1 MYTIL
6 IVDDEA
12 NLLEVLAVALENMG
26 YGTVTAETAE
36 EALAVLE
43 EREVHLVLSDLRLPG
58 LSGRELMEKVKA
70 ANPDLPVVIMTA
82 YASLK
87 EAVEIIKEGAFD
99 YTVKPFELDAL
110 EATIASALR
119 YYALGRDN
127 RDLREQLQT
136 ASAGQFVGQSPAYL
150 ALLRNVREVSA
161 SSANVLITGES
172 GTGKE
177 VVAKAIHYG
186 GPRAKAPLV
195 TINCAAIPEQLLESE
210 LFGHA
215 RGAFTGATSN
225 RKGRFAQADGGT
237 LFLDEI
243 GDMPLA
249 LQAKILRC
257 IQEKAIEPV
266 GSNTTQKVDV
276 RIIAATNQ
284 NLVEAIEKGKFRR
297 DLYYRLNV
305 YPIIMPSLRER
316 KEDIPLLA
324 EHFALRAAG
333 EMGKVPVTF
342 TEAALEILKNHTWPG
357 NIRELENCI
366 ERLTIIASG
375 TAITPE
381 RLASCAV
388 PGGGDASRPSAPG
401 SAFPLDLDRQ
411 LAETERDLILRAL
424 EETGGVQVKAAELLN
439 ISERSMWHRIKKLG
453 INITTVAA
461 SELYESLQ
469 RGVIDGGEFS
479 TPCSD
484 DSLKLQEVAK
494 YWCSPAWYQSGGV
507 NGVMINKDAWNQLP
521 EEYQN
526 AIQMAAE
533 ICTSEQLSRYL
544 WMDFDSTKKM
554 LEEDGCVVT
563 KMNQDDWNTI
573 RETCRQVYEE
583 EAAKNENF
591 NMVYSSMQDYREHAD
606 TYRAMLGDYGWG
618 FNYDE
623 SEK

>member
-1 MYTIL
+1 MARIL
-6 IVDDEA
+6 IIDDEEPIRFS
-12 NLLEVLAVALENMG
+12 LRGILEDEGYEVLEAA
-26 YGTVTAETAE
+26 TAE
-36 EALAVLE
+36 EGLE
-43 EREVHLVLSDLRLPG
+43 VADAERPDLVFLDIWLPG
-58 LSGRELMEKVKA
+58 MDGLTAQARLKG
-70 ANPDLPVVIMTA
+70 NHPDLPVVMISGHGTIETA
-82 YASLK
+82 VSAIQQGAYDFIEKPLSLEK
-87 EAVEIIKEGAFD
+87 VVIVAAR
-99 YTVKPFELDAL
+99 AL
-110 EATIASALR
+110 EAGSLR
-119 YYALGRDN
+119 REN
-127 RDLREQLQT
+127 QVLRTVLPEQDELI
-136 ASAGQFVGQSPAYL
+136 GQSPVMLKFQELL
-150 ALLRNVREVSA
+150 ARVAPTDVWVLL
-161 SSANVLITGES
+161 TGEN

-177 VVAKAIHYG
+177 LAA
-186 GPRAKAPLV
+186 RALHAGSRRADAPMIAV
-195 TINCAAIPEQLLESE
+195 NCAAIPEELIESE
-210 LFGHA
+210 LFGHEK
-215 RGAFTGATSN
+215 GAFTSADQA
-225 RKGRFAQADGGT
+225 RAGRFEMANNGT

-284 NLVEAIEKGKFRR
+284 NLLEAIEKGKFRR

-357 NIRELENCI
+357 NIHELENCI

-453 INITTVAA
+453 INI
-461 SELYESLQ
+461 
-469 RGVIDGGEFS
+469 
-479 TPCSD
+479 
-484 DSLKLQEVAK
+484 
-494 YWCSPAWYQSGGV
+494 
-507 NGVMINKDAWNQLP
+507 INKK
-521 EEYQN
+521 EM
-526 AIQMAAE
+526 I
-533 ICTSEQLSRYL
+533 
-544 WMDFDSTKKM
+544 
-554 LEEDGCVVT
+554 
-563 KMNQDDWNTI
+563 
-573 RETCRQVYEE
+573 
-583 EAAKNENF
+583 
-591 NMVYSSMQDYREHAD
+591 
-606 TYRAMLGDYGWG
+606 
-618 FNYDE
+618 
-623 SEK
+623 

>member
-276 RIIAATNQ
+276 RIIAATNEDLKDAVAQ
-284 NLVEAIEKGKFRR
+284 GTFRG
-297 DLYYRLNV
+297 DLYFRLNV
-305 YPIIMPSLRER
+305 IEIAIPPLRER
-316 KEDIPLLA
+316 KADIGYLA
-324 EHFALRAAG
+324 GIFLDRLSQASGQGAPEISGPALKAMQDYA
-333 EMGKVPVTF
+333 
-342 TEAALEILKNHTWPG
+342 WPG
-357 NIRELENCI
+357 NIRELENVC
-366 ERLTIIASG
+366 ERAWLLSGGAAITKAHLPPRILEAAHGAQPGEERGGLGEGFDAGAREGAPGDAPARNGGVASG
-375 TAITPE
+375 SVDTVYYELIRST
-381 RLASCAV
+381 L
-388 PGGGDASRPSAPG
+388 DACNGNLS
-401 SAFPLDLDRQ
+401 
-411 LAETERDLILRAL
+411 
-424 EETGGVQVKAAELLN
+424 KAAEQLGVA
-439 ISERSMWHRIKKLG
+439 RSTLYRRLRKFG
-453 INITTVAA
+453 II
-461 SELYESLQ
+461 E
-469 RGVIDGGEFS
+469 
-479 TPCSD
+479 
-484 DSLKLQEVAK
+484 
-494 YWCSPAWYQSGGV
+494 
-507 NGVMINKDAWNQLP
+507 
-521 EEYQN
+521 
-526 AIQMAAE
+526 
-533 ICTSEQLSRYL
+533 
-544 WMDFDSTKKM
+544 
-554 LEEDGCVVT
+554 
-563 KMNQDDWNTI
+563 
-573 RETCRQVYEE
+573 
-583 EAAKNENF
+583 
-591 NMVYSSMQDYREHAD
+591 
-606 TYRAMLGDYGWG
+606 
-618 FNYDE
+618 
-623 SEK
+623 

>member
-210 LFGHA
+210 LFGYTG
-215 RGAFTGATSN
+215 GAFTGASA
-225 RKGRFAQADGGT
+225 KGRIGKFELAHKGV

-243 GDMPLA
+243 STMPLY
-249 LQAKILRC
+249 LQVKLLRVL
-257 IQEKAIEPV
+257 QERAFTRL
-266 GSNTTQKVDV
+266 GSNRLIEVDI
-276 RIIAATNQ
+276 RIIAATNEDLAGAVRQ
-284 NLVEAIEKGKFRR
+284 GRFRE
-297 DLYYRLNV
+297 DLFYRLNV
-305 YPIIMPSLRER
+305 IPLQVPPLRDRHGDIELLSSHFLARYSARFNKPVPSLGP
-316 KEDIPLLA
+316 DML
-324 EHFALRAAG
+324 
-333 EMGKVPVTF
+333 
-342 TEAALEILKNHTWPG
+342 AALSAYPWPG
-357 NIRELENCI
+357 NVREFENVM
-366 ERLTIIASG
+366 EFMVNMAPSGGVLHPDMLPASVRG
-375 TAITPE
+375 ALPSS
-381 RLASCAV
+381 APS
-388 PGGGDASRPSAPG
+388 PSAPLPPG
-401 SAFPLDLDRQ
+401 GIIPL
-411 LAETERDLILRAL
+411 RDLERNAILDAVRRCGDD
-424 EETGGVQVKAAELLN
+424 TPGKKAAAAA
-439 ISERSMWHRIKKLG
+439 LG
-453 INITTVAA
+453 IGVAT
-461 SELYESLQ
+461 LY
-469 RGVIDGGEFS
+469 RK
-479 TPCSD
+479 
-484 DSLKLQEVAK
+484 LK
-494 YWCSPAWYQSGGV
+494 
-507 NGVMINKDAWNQLP
+507 
-521 EEYQN
+521 EYEDE
-526 AIQMAAE
+526 AAA
-533 ICTSEQLSRYL
+533 LSR
-544 WMDFDSTKKM
+544 T
-554 LEEDGCVVT
+554 T
-563 KMNQDDWNTI
+563 
-573 RETCRQVYEE
+573 
-583 EAAKNENF
+583 
-591 NMVYSSMQDYREHAD
+591 
-606 TYRAMLGDYGWG
+606 
-618 FNYDE
+618 
-623 SEK
+623 

>member
-243 GDMPLA
+243 GDMP
-249 LQAKILRC
+249 
-257 IQEKAIEPV
+257 
-266 GSNTTQKVDV
+266 
-276 RIIAATNQ
+276 
-284 NLVEAIEKGKFRR
+284 
-297 DLYYRLNV
+297 
-305 YPIIMPSLRER
+305 
-316 KEDIPLLA
+316 
-324 EHFALRAAG
+324 
-333 EMGKVPVTF
+333 
-342 TEAALEILKNHTWPG
+342 
-357 NIRELENCI
+357 
-366 ERLTIIASG
+366 
-375 TAITPE
+375 
-381 RLASCAV
+381 
-388 PGGGDASRPSAPG
+388 ASRPSSCAP
-401 SAFPLDLDRQ
+401 SR
-411 LAETERDLILRAL
+411 
-424 EETGGVQVKAAELLN
+424 N
-439 ISERSMWHRIKKLG
+439 
-453 INITTVAA
+453 AA
-461 SELYESLQ
+461 SGRWAAWRRWRPTCASSPRPTKTSSKPLKKGSSAAICIT
-469 RGVIDGGEFS
+469 GS
-479 TPCSD
+479 TSTRSSCRRSGNARKTSPS
-484 DSLKLQEVAK
+484 SPSTSPSAPPGRWAK
-494 YWCSPAWYQSGGV
+494 
-507 NGVMINKDAWNQLP
+507 
-521 EEYQN
+521 
-526 AIQMAAE
+526 
-533 ICTSEQLSRYL
+533 SR
-544 WMDFDSTKKM
+544 
-554 LEEDGCVVT
+554 
-563 KMNQDDWNTI
+563 
-573 RETCRQVYEE
+573 
-583 EAAKNENF
+583 
-591 NMVYSSMQDYREHAD
+591 
-606 TYRAMLGDYGWG
+606 
-618 FNYDE
+618 
-623 SEK
+623 

>member
-1 MYTIL
+1 M
-6 IVDDEA
+6 
-12 NLLEVLAVALENMG
+12 
-26 YGTVTAETAE
+26 
-36 EALAVLE
+36 
-43 EREVHLVLSDLRLPG
+43 
-58 LSGRELMEKVKA
+58 
-70 ANPDLPVVIMTA
+70 
-82 YASLK
+82 
-87 EAVEIIKEGAFD
+87 
-99 YTVKPFELDAL
+99 
-110 EATIASALR
+110 
-119 YYALGRDN
+119 
-127 RDLREQLQT
+127 
-136 ASAGQFVGQSPAYL
+136 
-150 ALLRNVREVSA
+150 
-161 SSANVLITGES
+161 LITGES

-316 KEDIPLLA
+316 KEDIPILA

-375 TAITPE
+375 TA
-381 RLASCAV
+381 
-388 PGGGDASRPSAPG
+388 
-401 SAFPLDLDRQ
+401 FPLDLDRQ

-453 INITTVAA
+453 INI
-461 SELYESLQ
+461 
-469 RGVIDGGEFS
+469 
-479 TPCSD
+479 
-484 DSLKLQEVAK
+484 
-494 YWCSPAWYQSGGV
+494 
-507 NGVMINKDAWNQLP
+507 INKK
-521 EEYQN
+521 EM
-526 AIQMAAE
+526 I
-533 ICTSEQLSRYL
+533 
-544 WMDFDSTKKM
+544 
-554 LEEDGCVVT
+554 
-563 KMNQDDWNTI
+563 
-573 RETCRQVYEE
+573 
-583 EAAKNENF
+583 
-591 NMVYSSMQDYREHAD
+591 
-606 TYRAMLGDYGWG
+606 
-618 FNYDE
+618 
-623 SEK
+623 

>member
-1 MYTIL
+1 MARIL
-6 IVDDEA
+6 IIDDEEPIRFS
-12 NLLEVLAVALENMG
+12 LRGILEDEGYEVLEAA
-26 YGTVTAETAE
+26 TAE
-36 EALAVLE
+36 EGLE
-43 EREVHLVLSDLRLPG
+43 VADAERPDLVFLDIWLPG
-58 LSGRELMEKVKA
+58 MDGLTAQARLKG
-70 ANPDLPVVIMTA
+70 NHPDLPVVMISGHGTIETA
-82 YASLK
+82 VSAIQQGAYDFIEKPLSLEK
-87 EAVEIIKEGAFD
+87 VVIVAAR
-99 YTVKPFELDAL
+99 AL
-110 EATIASALR
+110 EAGSLR
-119 YYALGRDN
+119 REN
-127 RDLREQLQT
+127 QVLRTVLPEQDELI
-136 ASAGQFVGQSPAYL
+136 GQSPVMLKFQELL
-150 ALLRNVREVSA
+150 ARVAPTDVWVLL
-161 SSANVLITGES
+161 TGEN

-177 VVAKAIHYG
+177 LAA
-186 GPRAKAPLV
+186 RALHAGSRRADAPMIAV
-195 TINCAAIPEQLLESE
+195 NCAAIPEELIESE
-210 LFGHA
+210 LFGHEK
-215 RGAFTGATSN
+215 GAFTSADQA
-225 RKGRFAQADGGT
+225 RAGRFEMANNGT

-342 TEAALEILKNHTWPG
+342 TEAALDILKNHTWPG

-401 SAFPLDLDRQ
+401 SAFPLDLDRK

-453 INITTVAA
+453 INI
-461 SELYESLQ
+461 
-469 RGVIDGGEFS
+469 
-479 TPCSD
+479 
-484 DSLKLQEVAK
+484 
-494 YWCSPAWYQSGGV
+494 
-507 NGVMINKDAWNQLP
+507 INKK
-521 EEYQN
+521 EM
-526 AIQMAAE
+526 I
-533 ICTSEQLSRYL
+533 
-544 WMDFDSTKKM
+544 
-554 LEEDGCVVT
+554 
-563 KMNQDDWNTI
+563 
-573 RETCRQVYEE
+573 
-583 EAAKNENF
+583 
-591 NMVYSSMQDYREHAD
+591 
-606 TYRAMLGDYGWG
+606 
-618 FNYDE
+618 
-623 SEK
+623 

>member
-1 MYTIL
+1 MARIL
-6 IVDDEA
+6 IIDDEEPIRFS
-12 NLLEVLAVALENMG
+12 LRGILEDEGYEVLEAA
-26 YGTVTAETAE
+26 TAE
-36 EALAVLE
+36 EGLE
-43 EREVHLVLSDLRLPG
+43 VADVERPDLVFLDIWLPG
-58 LSGRELMEKVKA
+58 MDGLTAQARLKG
-70 ANPDLPVVIMTA
+70 NHPDLPVVMISGHGTIETA
-82 YASLK
+82 VSAIQQGAYDFIEKPLSLEK
-87 EAVEIIKEGAFD
+87 VVIVAAR
-99 YTVKPFELDAL
+99 AL
-110 EATIASALR
+110 EAGSLR
-119 YYALGRDN
+119 REN
-127 RDLREQLQT
+127 QVLRTVLPEQDELI
-136 ASAGQFVGQSPAYL
+136 GQSPVMLKFQELL
-150 ALLRNVREVSA
+150 ARVAPTDVWVLL
-161 SSANVLITGES
+161 TGEN

-177 VVAKAIHYG
+177 LAA
-186 GPRAKAPLV
+186 RALHAGSRRADAPMIAV
-195 TINCAAIPEQLLESE
+195 NCAAIPEELIESE
-210 LFGHA
+210 LFGHEK
-215 RGAFTGATSN
+215 GAFTSADQA
-225 RKGRFAQADGGT
+225 RAGRFEMANNGT

-357 NIRELENCI
+357 DIRELENCI

-453 INITTVAA
+453 INI
-461 SELYESLQ
+461 
-469 RGVIDGGEFS
+469 
-479 TPCSD
+479 
-484 DSLKLQEVAK
+484 
-494 YWCSPAWYQSGGV
+494 
-507 NGVMINKDAWNQLP
+507 INKK
-521 EEYQN
+521 EM
-526 AIQMAAE
+526 I
-533 ICTSEQLSRYL
+533 
-544 WMDFDSTKKM
+544 
-554 LEEDGCVVT
+554 
-563 KMNQDDWNTI
+563 
-573 RETCRQVYEE
+573 
-583 EAAKNENF
+583 
-591 NMVYSSMQDYREHAD
+591 
-606 TYRAMLGDYGWG
+606 
-618 FNYDE
+618 
-623 SEK
+623 